1 MGLRGMEIQCG
12 RGLRAQ
18 VAILYV
24 EVGGA
29 NAELTTDT
37 GELKPSFDPLCRV
50 VSHSIIVAGDRESCS
65 HEGGAAKV
73 TREAREWRALRSRRG
88 LVSLRVFQGVIEH
101 LASFG
106 LLFEGELLFTAFF
119 GVYRYWH

>member
-1 MGLRGMEIQCG
+1 LLKKDCASLRTPDALLHVWGGDDHGLVMGLRGVEIQCG

-29 NAELTTDT
+29 NAEFATDT
-37 GELKPSFDPLCRV
+37 GELKASFDPLCRV
-50 VSHSIIVAGDRESCS
+50 VSHSIIVVGDREWCS

-73 TREAREWRALRSRRG
+73 TREASEAASCGRG
-88 LVSLRVFQGVIEH
+88 G
-101 LASFG
+101 G
-106 LLFEGELLFTAFF
+106 
-119 GVYRYWH
+119 